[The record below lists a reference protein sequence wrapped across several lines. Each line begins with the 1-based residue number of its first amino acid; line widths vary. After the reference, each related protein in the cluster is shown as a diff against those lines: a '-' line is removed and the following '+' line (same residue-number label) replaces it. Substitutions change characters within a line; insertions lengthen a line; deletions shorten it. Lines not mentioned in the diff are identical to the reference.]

1 MLLDTHTLLWFLN
14 DDIQL
19 PVTVRQRI
27 EAADDVFVSIASL
40 WEISIKLNIGKL
52 MLTTPFESIDAD
64 IAASNI
70 VILPI
75 TFADT
80 VRYRSLPL
88 HHRDPFDR
96 MLVAQAIDRDY
107 ILVSRDGALDAY
119 GVTLLWG

>member
-1 MLLDTHTLLWFLN
+1 MLLDPHTLLWFLN

-27 EAADDVFVSIASL
+27 EAADEVFVSIASL

-52 MLTTPFESIDAD
+52 SLTIPFESIDAD

-107 ILVSRDGALDAY
+107 VLVSRDGALDAY
-119 GVTLLWG
+119 GVRLLWK

>member
-27 EAADDVFVSIASL
+27 EAADEVFVSIASL

-52 MLTTPFESIDAD
+52 SLTIPFESIDAD

-88 HHRDPFDR
+88 YHRDPFDR

-107 ILVSRDGALDAY
+107 VLVSRDGALDAY
-119 GVTLLWG
+119 GVRLLWK

>member
-27 EAADDVFVSIASL
+27 EAADEVFVSIASL

-52 MLTTPFESIDAD
+52 SLTIPFESIDAD

-107 ILVSRDGALDAY
+107 LLVSRDRALDAY
-119 GVTLLWG
+119 GVKLLWG

>member
-27 EAADDVFVSIASL
+27 EAADEVFVSIASL

-52 MLTTPFESIDAD
+52 SLTIPFESIDAD

-75 TFADT
+75 TFADI

-107 ILVSRDGALDAY
+107 VLVSRDGALDAY
-119 GVTLLWG
+119 GVKLLWE

>member
-1 MLLDTHTLLWFLN
+1 
-14 DDIQL
+14 L

-27 EAADDVFVSIASL
+27 EAADEVFVSIASS

-52 MLTTPFESIDAD
+52 SLTILFESIDAD

-107 ILVSRDGALDAY
+107 VLVSRDGVLDAY

>member
-27 EAADDVFVSIASL
+27 EAADEVFVSIASL

-52 MLTTPFESIDAD
+52 SLTIPFESIDAD

-107 ILVSRDGALDAY
+107 VLVSRDGALDAY

>member
-40 WEISIKLNIGKL
+40 WEISITLNIGKL

-80 VRYRSLPL
+80 VRYRALPL

-107 ILVSRDGALDAY
+107 VLVSRDGALDVY
-119 GVTLLWG
+119 GVALLWG